1 MKCSESVLGIHIDD
15 DFLNIVH
22 LCRLVLNIVHLCRL
36 DDSLQILGCA
46 TEPLEAGL
54 VKDGLIIQTKTIA
67 QKISGFIKTERVKTC
82 KGFSQTSFFR
92 LCGPRAV
99 MSLSPSTVR
108 LIPSELPEQTEQQ
121 LENYVEDLVGK
132 YAFFGSDDIVFDYCT
147 FHAEIR
153 TFHKQALLQA
163 FTTRQISDACLMIT
177 QQNRLALVGIEPA
190 VLPIVRFIYDKQS
203 SDIDVVSLLLVL
215 DSSSTNLSVFKD
227 SLPQF
232 CQNLNIGIKDIS
244 QGAESFGHLIEKIKT
259 ALEFAGTLVGPD
271 FAGCDLKVAASCSS
285 EKLTIILDR
294 IKEALPDVTVGKID
308 SEQIAKRLCVTNI
321 TITDDKNLPTF
332 AFACAL
338 AVMGIYESDNRH
350 LNLMSQESVSKQII
364 RKEMSLTAKVIIAVI
379 LLSVASLIPLKMK
392 IRSVEAAS
400 AGIEMKIAE
409 TAPTRRR
416 IESLEKQIEQVN
428 KIQSAYDEAVRKLT
442 LNPWPEVLKIIG
454 ELVPD
459 QVRITN
465 VQTTNSG
472 DFTLT
477 GEALAESDVY
487 SFVKKLQ
494 DNKLINNGKVDEIGY
509 GKSNDGTIVDYKIAC
524 KMQLPDGDL

>member
-1 MKCSESVLGIHIDD
+1 MKRSESVLGIHIDD

-22 LCRLVLNIVHLCRL
+22 LCRLA
-36 DDSLQILGCA
+36 DSLQILGCA
-46 TEPLEAGL
+46 AEPLEAGL

-67 QKISGFIKTERVKTC
+67 QKISGFLKTERVKTC
-82 KGFSQTSFFR
+82 KGLSKASLLR
-92 LCGPRAV
+92 LCGPRAII
-99 MSLSPSTVR
+99 SLSPSTVR
-108 LIPSELPEQTEQQ
+108 LIPSELPEQTERH
-121 LENYVEDLVGK
+121 LESHVEDLIGK

-147 FHAEIR
+147 FRAKDR

-163 FTTRQISDACLMIT
+163 FTTRQISDACLMVA
-177 QQNRLALVGIEPA
+177 QQSRLALAEIEPV
-190 VLPIVRFIYDKQS
+190 VLPIVRFIYDGQS
-203 SDIDVVSLLLVL
+203 TGTDVVSLLLVL
-215 DSSSTNLSVFKD
+215 DSSSTNLSVFKG

-244 QGAESFGHLIEKIKT
+244 QGNESFDHLIEKIKL

-271 FAGCDLKVAASCSS
+271 FSGCALTVAASCDSK
-285 EKLTIILDR
+285 KLATIVDR
-294 IKEALPDVTVGKID
+294 IKETLPDVTVGHID
-308 SEQIAKRLCVTNI
+308 SEQITKRFSITNI

-338 AVMGIYESDNRH
+338 AAMGIYESDDRH
-350 LNLMSQESVSKQII
+350 LNLMSQESVSRQRI
-364 RKEMSLTAKVIIAVI
+364 RKEMSLTTIAVVAVI
-379 LLSVASLIPLKMK
+379 LLSISALIPLKMK
-392 IRSVEAAS
+392 IKSVEAAS
-400 AGIEMKIAE
+400 ADIEMKIAE
-409 TAPTRRR
+409 TAPTRQR
-416 IESLEKQIEQVN
+416 IENLKKQIEQVN

-459 QVRITN
+459 QVRITH

-487 SFVKKLQ
+487 SFIKKLQ
-494 DNKLINNGKVDEIGY
+494 DNKLIKNGKVDEIGY
-509 GKSNDGTIVDYKIAC
+509 GNGSDGTIVDYKIAC
-524 KMQLPDGDL
+524 KIQLPEGDL

>member
-1 MKCSESVLGIHIDD
+1 
-15 DFLNIVH
+15 
-22 LCRLVLNIVHLCRL
+22 
-36 DDSLQILGCA
+36 
-46 TEPLEAGL
+46 
-54 VKDGLIIQTKTIA
+54 
-67 QKISGFIKTERVKTC
+67 
-82 KGFSQTSFFR
+82 
-92 LCGPRAV
+92 

-108 LIPSELPEQTEQQ
+108 LIPSELPEQTERQ
-121 LENYVEDLVGK
+121 LEDHVEDLIGK

-147 FHAEIR
+147 FRAEDR

-163 FTTRQISDACLMIT
+163 FTTRQISDACLMVT
-177 QQNRLALVGIEPA
+177 QQSRLALAGIEPV
-190 VLPIVRFIYDKQS
+190 VLPIVRFIYDGQS
-203 SDIDVVSLLLVL
+203 TGIDVVSLLLVL
-215 DSSSTNLSVFKD
+215 DSSSINLSVFKG

-232 CQNLNIGIKDIS
+232 CQNLNVGIKDIS
-244 QGAESFGHLIEKIKT
+244 QGAESFGHLIEKIKP

-271 FAGCDLKVAASCSS
+271 FAGCALTVAASCDS
-285 EKLTIILDR
+285 KKFTIIVDR
-294 IKEALPDVTVGKID
+294 IKEALPNVTVGQID
-308 SEQIAKRLCVTNI
+308 SEKIAKRFSITNI
-321 TITDDKNLPTF
+321 TITDDKDLPTF

-338 AVMGIYESDNRH
+338 AAMGIYESDDRR
-350 LNLMSQESVSKQII
+350 LNLMSQESVGRHII

-379 LLSVASLIPLKMK
+379 LLSVAALIPLKMK

-400 AGIEMKIAE
+400 ADIEMKIAE

-416 IESLEKQIEQVN
+416 IEDLKKQIEQVN
-428 KIQSAYDEAVRKLT
+428 EIQSAYDEAVRKLT

-459 QVRITN
+459 KVRITN

-487 SFVKKLQ
+487 SFIKKLQ
-494 DNKLINNGKVDEIGY
+494 DNKLIKNGKVDEIGY

-524 KMQLPDGDL
+524 KMQLLEGDL